1 MTARL
6 CAMRALETHPRIS
19 VVTPSLNQGEFL
31 EATLCSV
38 ISQQYPAL
46 EYIVVDGGSTD
57 GSVGIIERYEADIT
71 HWISEPDRGHADA
84 LNKGFARTTGE
95 IMCWINSSDL
105 HYPWTLATVAE
116 IFTQFP
122 QVEWISGTG
131 SMFDEDGRLRVVVS
145 SPGVN
150 LYDILA
156 GDYRGIQQ
164 ESVFW
169 RRSLWER
176 AGGRLDE
183 SLTYAADLDLW
194 LRFFRHAQLYQV
206 GTLLG
211 GFRVHEDRLGKA
223 GGDMY
228 ARQAED
234 LQARFVADWD
244 RRTLARARL
253 VRLIGG
259 GWRKRIA
266 GKLGRVGVLPW
277 YKHPGMWFDFDR
289 SEWVL
294 R

>member
-176 AGGRLDE
+176 AGETR
-183 SLTYAADLDLW
+183 
-194 LRFFRHAQLYQV
+194 
-206 GTLLG
+206 
-211 GFRVHEDRLGKA
+211 
-223 GGDMY
+223 
-228 ARQAED
+228 
-234 LQARFVADWD
+234 
-244 RRTLARARL
+244 
-253 VRLIGG
+253 
-259 GWRKRIA
+259 
-266 GKLGRVGVLPW
+266 
-277 YKHPGMWFDFDR
+277 
-289 SEWVL
+289 
-294 R
+294 